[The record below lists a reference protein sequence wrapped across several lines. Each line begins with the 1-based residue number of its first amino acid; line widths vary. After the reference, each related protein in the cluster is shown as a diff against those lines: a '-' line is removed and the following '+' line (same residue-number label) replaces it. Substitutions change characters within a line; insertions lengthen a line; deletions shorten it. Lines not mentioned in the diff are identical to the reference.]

1 MSETNEEVN
10 FLDSVLGGEE
20 SHSPEENEQGKQP
33 VPETEPEKDDGD
45 ELIPDD
51 YPDSLP
57 GEDPDESDSVND
69 EGTPPEQPQANAEAD
84 AEAER
89 QQQNLR
95 DELETYKKRLHDTQS
110 KMHQATA
117 DRARLEKELSELK
130 AKQESEDDWF
140 SESDKERVETI
151 EADLKKTNDEIDRCN
166 KEQSSLQEKS
176 AAVQWDEAAAAVIK
190 EHPDFEKIVYDELV
204 PLLDKDTG
212 NAMVKAEWD
221 ALKDKSPA
229 SVYTFAKNMLDFIEF
244 RRDPDA
250 YRQKLRGPATS
261 TPKPGNE
268 TPTGKAGLDMLPSA
282 DLPADA
288 SPSDDNTSFVDAVFG

>member
-1 MSETNEEVN
+1 MSENEEEVN

-33 VPETEPEKDDGD
+33 VPETEPETDDGD

-51 YPDSLP
+51 DPDSLQ
-57 GEDPDESDSVND
+57 GEDLEESDSVND
-69 EGTPPEQPQANAEAD
+69 EGTPPEQAQAKAEAD

-95 DELETYKKRLHDTQS
+95 NELETYKKRLHDTQEA
-110 KMHQATA
+110 MHKATS

-140 SESDKERVETI
+140 SDSDKERVESIQT
-151 EADLKKTNDEIDRCN
+151 ELKKTQDEIDRRG
-166 KEQSSLQEKS
+166 KEKSELQEKS
-176 AAVQWDEAAAAVIK
+176 AAVQWDAAAAAVIK
-190 EHPDFEKIVYDELV
+190 EHPDFEKVVYDELT
-204 PLLDKDTG
+204 PLLDKETG

-229 SVYTFAKNMLDFIEF
+229 SVYAFAKSMLDLIEF
-244 RRDPDA
+244 RRDPEA
-250 YRQKLRGPATS
+250 YKRKLRGPATS

-288 SPSDDNTSFVDAVFG
+288 APSGDVSFVDAVFG

>member
-1 MSETNEEVN
+1 MSEKDEEVN

-20 SHSPEENEQGKQP
+20 SHSPEENDQEKQP
-33 VPETEPEKDDGD
+33 GPETEPETDEGD

-51 YPDSLP
+51 
-57 GEDPDESDSVND
+57 EDDPFDGDTAESDSVD
-69 EGTPPEQPQANAEAD
+69 EKETPPGPPDPKAE

-89 QQQNLR
+89 QKQNLQT
-95 DELETYKKRLHDTQS
+95 ELETYKKRLHDTQTA
-110 KMHQATA
+110 MHKATTE
-117 DRARLEKELSELK
+117 RARLEKELSELK
-130 AKQESEDDWF
+130 AKQDSEDDWF
-140 SESDKERVETI
+140 SETDKERVESI
-151 EADLKKTNDEIDRCN
+151 EADLKKTNDEIDRRSQ
-166 KEQSSLQEKS
+166 EESELQKKS
-176 AAVQWDEAAAAVIK
+176 ASIQWDEAAAAVIK

-212 NAMVKAEWD
+212 NAMVKAEWE

-229 SVYTFAKNMLDFIEF
+229 SVYAFAKNMLDFIEF
-244 RRDPDA
+244 RRDPEA
-250 YRQKLRGPATS
+250 FRQKLRGPKTE

-288 SPSDDNTSFVDAVFG
+288 TPERSVSFVDAVFG

>member
-1 MSETNEEVN
+1 MSENEEEVN

-20 SHSPEENEQGKQP
+20 SHSPEENDQEQQP
-33 VPETEPEKDDGD
+33 VAETEPETDAGD
-45 ELIPDD
+45 ESIPDD
-51 YPDSLP
+51 EDDPFG
-57 GEDPDESDSVND
+57 GETSETDSV
-69 EGTPPEQPQANAEAD
+69 EKKETVPEQPDPKAE

-89 QQQNLR
+89 QRQNLQN
-95 DELETYKKRLHDTQS
+95 ELETYKKRLHDTQS
-110 KMHQATA
+110 AMHKATA
-117 DRARLEKELSELK
+117 ERARLEKELSELK
-130 AKQESEDDWF
+130 TKQESEDDWF

-166 KEQSSLQEKS
+166 KEQSALQEKS